1 MKKQSQ
7 IKDSENDIVTFRR
20 IRKAIGWLG
29 IGLPIVL
36 VMLSLLPFFKTAVQ
50 ASISYYYYT
59 NFREVFTGIL
69 CAVGL
74 FLIRYKGQY
83 TPEKWENYGFLKKLS
98 KNDGL
103 LTNIAGCMAL
113 GIALFPTNPDFCAE
127 KIYSFVPLCVNFL
140 GWLHYGFAA
149 IFFIIL
155 SILSISVFT
164 IRQQENKGIQ
174 ISIVNENHI
183 YILCGYLILASI
195 LMVPVFAVL
204 KVFNYSTILF
214 EATALFAFGIS
225 WLIKGRALG
234 DKGKIGEKLY
244 REHHKA

>member
-1 MKKQSQ
+1 MN
-7 IKDSENDIVTFRR
+7 SENDIATFRR

-36 VMLSLLPFFKTAVQ
+36 VILSLVPFFKTAIQ
-50 ASISYYYYT
+50 ASISHYYYT
-59 NFREVFTGIL
+59 NFREVFTGVL

-74 FLIRYKGQY
+74 FLIRYKGYY
-83 TPEKWENYGFLKKLS
+83 TPEKWKNYGLLKKIS

-103 LTNIAGCMAL
+103 LTNIAGCMAF
-113 GIALFPTNPDFCAE
+113 GIALFPTNPDCCTE
-127 KIYSFVPLCVNFL
+127 KIYSFVPLCYNFL

-149 IFFIIL
+149 IFFFIL
-155 SILSISVFT
+155 SIISLSVFT
-164 IRQQENKGIQ
+164 IGQQENEGIQ

-183 YILCGYLILASI
+183 YIICGYLILFSI
-195 LMVPVFAVL
+195 IMVPVFTVL
-204 KVFNYSTILF
+204 NIFNYSTILF
-214 EATALFAFGIS
+214 EALALFSFGIS

-244 REHHKA
+244 RELNKA